1 MVKRAEFEKELMKH
15 IVPAVTHAQDV
26 IEAKW
31 GFRFEV
37 NMDWHVTKGKFE
49 DEKILG
55 KNNDT

>member
-1 MVKRAEFEKELMKH
+1 MVKRTEFEKELMKH
-15 IVPAVTHAQDV
+15 IIPAIGHAQDV

-37 NMDWHVTKGKFE
+37 NIDWHVTEGKFE

-55 KNNDT
+55 ENNDT